1 MTAAF
6 KVIKVA
12 GIVLL
17 GFILLCVLVLGGL
30 YLYMDNAPIVTTNYR
45 ENVETGGALEA
56 AYLQDG
62 PYVVEKETV
71 RAEKP
76 IGKYTIFYP
85 SEMEASERVWPMVLF
100 VNGTGGKA
108 SRCEPMLRQL
118 ASWGFVVVG
127 TQDKN
132 TGAGETT
139 IQTLNEMLA
148 RNDAPDSRF
157 YGKLDEENIGVT
169 GFSQGGAA
177 AIRAATMFEESRYF
191 KTVVPLSPVSEQ
203 TAAEM
208 TNYPY
213 DSGEIT
219 CPILLLAGTSGEF
232 ETEIVIPFEAMS
244 AMYEAIPAPKVM
256 ARRVGMTHDDMLYQ
270 AGGYVTAWF
279 RWQLQDDTEAAK
291 VFVGDAPELLQNP
304 MYQDQRIDLTPE

>member
-1 MTAAF
+1 MTA
-6 KVIKVA
+6 VIKGIKAAV
-12 GIVLL
+12 IVLL
-17 GFILLCVLVLGGL
+17 GFILLCGLVLGGL
-30 YLYMDNAPIVTTNYR
+30 YLYMDNAPLVRENYR
-45 ENVETGGALEA
+45 EKVETGGALEA

-62 PYVVEKETV
+62 PYAVEKV
-71 RAEKP
+71 MFRAEKP

-85 SEMEASERVWPMVLF
+85 GEMETSERVWPMVLF
-100 VNGTGGKA
+100 ANGTGGKA

-132 TGAGETT
+132 TGTGETT
-139 IQTLNEMLA
+139 IQALNEMLA
-148 RNDAPDSRF
+148 QNGDPDSRF
-157 YGKLDEENIGVT
+157 NGKIDVENIGVT

-177 AIRAATMFEESRYF
+177 AIRAVTMFEESRYF

-208 TNYPY
+208 TDYPY

-232 ETEIVIPFEAMS
+232 ETEIVIPSEAMS
-244 AMYEAIPAPKVM
+244 AMYEAIPAPKAM
-256 ARRVGMTHDDMLYQ
+256 ARRVGMTHDDMLVQ
-270 AGGYVTAWF
+270 AGGYVAAWF
-279 RWQLQDDTEAAK
+279 RWQLQGDMEAAE
-291 VFVGDAPELLQNP
+291 VFLGEAPELLQNP
-304 MYQDQRIDLTPE
+304 IYQDQQIDLIQ